1 MQEPVHISSPEK
13 SNKNNNK
20 QDIFIGKELFHK
32 YILIKKLGEGSFG
45 KIYSAKEKISPNYY
59 AIKFENK
66 NFLKIFSSKKLILC
80 LI

>member
-1 MQEPVHISSPEK
+1 MQEPVHISSPQK

-45 KIYSAKEKISPNYY
+45 KIYSAVNINNQQ
-59 AIKFENK
+59 KFA
-66 NFLKIFSSKKLILC
+66 LKMVINKKLINNK
-80 LI
+80 II